1 MNELYKQTGNWWDLE
16 PCPSRGFTKEEKK
29 EYDQVLG
36 YCHKINIDDDEEYK
50 TRIVKLID
58 NIIHNDRF
66 DIVSKLDKLYE
77 LISLNK
83 SLRDYHNYIKTEYRE
98 NIQKENSLVNTT
110 NE

>member
-1 MNELYKQTGNWWDLE
+1 M
-16 PCPSRGFTKEEKK
+16 
-29 EYDQVLG
+29 
-36 YCHKINIDDDEEYK
+36 
-50 TRIVKLID
+50 KLID

-83 SLRDYHNYIKTEYRE
+83 SLQEYRDYIKNEYRE

>member
-1 MNELYKQTGNWWDLE
+1 M
-16 PCPSRGFTKEEKK
+16 
-29 EYDQVLG
+29 
-36 YCHKINIDDDEEYK
+36 
-50 TRIVKLID
+50 KLID